1 MDSSG
6 CMSMFIHLHVC
17 VTTMVKEKKVMDEG
31 EQHRRS
37 RMQRGQI
44 I

>member
-1 MDSSG
+1 MGSAG
-6 CMSMFIHLHVC
+6 CVSMFIHLHVY

-37 RMQRGQI
+37 RKRRR
-44 I
+44 